1 MENNEWVNILYLML
15 LLAFIASSIFTRGNM
30 PFLKAVK
37 YFSIWAAIA
46 MFIIILY
53 SFRFD
58 FLEVKTR
65 LVGELNPSHIQVNS
79 LDKIIINMSYG
90 NHFYANV
97 KVNNQ
102 NIRFMIDT
110 GATDM
115 VLSLRDAKKAGINIA
130 KLIFNKPYQTANG
143 ISYGASVVLKDVK
156 FGNLNLKNVRASV
169 NSADM
174 GVSLLGMSFLR
185 NFKKYEFYQNKLILT
200 PYTNSH
206 L

>member
-1 MENNEWVNILYLML
+1 ML

-30 PFLKAVK
+30 PILKAVK

-46 MFIIILY
+46 MFIVILY

-79 LDKIIINMSYG
+79 SDKIIINMSYG

-97 KVNNQ
+97 KVNSK
-102 NIRFMIDT
+102 NIKFMIDT

-143 ISYGASVVLKDVK
+143 ISYGASVILKDIK

-169 NSADM
+169 NSSDM
-174 GVSLLGMSFLR
+174 GVSLLGMSFLK

-200 PYTNSH
+200 PYANSH
-206 L
+206 F

>member
-79 LDKIIINMSYG
+79 SDKIIINMSYG

>member
-1 MENNEWVNILYLML
+1 
-15 LLAFIASSIFTRGNM
+15 M

-46 MFIIILY
+46 MFVVILY

-79 LDKIIINMSYG
+79 SDKIIINMSYG

-97 KVNNQ
+97 KVNNK

-169 NSADM
+169 NSSDM

-185 NFKKYEFYQNKLILT
+185 NFKKYEFYQNRLILT
-200 PYTNSH
+200 PYTNNH
-206 L
+206 LYNNKDGYL

>member
-1 MENNEWVNILYLML
+1 ML

-79 LDKIIINMSYG
+79 SDKIIINMSYG

-97 KVNNQ
+97 KVNNK

-169 NSADM
+169 NSTDM

-200 PYTNSH
+200 PYINSH

>member
-1 MENNEWVNILYLML
+1 MDNNEWVNILYLML

-65 LVGELNPSHIQVNS
+65 LVGVLNPSHIQVNS
-79 LDKIIINMSYG
+79 SDKIIINMSYG

-200 PYTNSH
+200 PYANSH
-206 L
+206 F